1 MRAIIQ
7 RVTEAS
13 VSVDS
18 KITGAIQRGLLILIG
33 IEDADT
39 NEDITRLS
47 SKIINLRIFND
58 AEGIMNQ
65 SIKDVDGD
73 ILLVSQFTLFGDTRK
88 GNRPSYIRA
97 SKPPVAIPVYEKMIL
112 TLSNNLGKKVQTG
125 IFGADMKVALIND
138 GPVTIFIDTREV

>member
-18 KITGAIQRGLLILIG
+18 KVTGAIQRGLLILIG

-58 AEGIMNQ
+58 AEGIMNF

-73 ILLVSQFTLFGDTRK
+73 ILLVSQFSLFGDTRK

-97 SKPPVAIPVYEKMIL
+97 SKPPVAIPMYEKMIL